1 MADASGAVLPA
12 ALTASAVASMEKDQ
26 VVAAAQ
32 VGTVFDC
39 KATTL
44 LFLQKLA
51 GVQVSK

>member
-1 MADASGAVLPA
+1 MADGAVLPA

-32 VGTVFDC
+32 VGGTVFDC